1 MSDGASPGYVQTVL
15 GRIPPEDLGIT
26 LPHEHLLLD
35 LRGGR
40 TREEVLEFLEADW
53 LVAALPPYKGERL
66 LSSWDEP
73 IRLSNYADVAR
84 YWMFFREALEPMT
97 VDDAVAE
104 LKHFKAAGG
113 DCLLDAT
120 PIGLGRSRSS
130 LQEISIRAGV
140 KVVMG
145 TGFYVHDYQPPE
157 ISEMDEPGIF
167 ELLMRDVTEGN
178 GSDCLPGVIGEIG
191 TSWPVHPSEQR
202 VLQAASRVQAETDLP
217 LMIHPG
223 RNPDAPLEL
232 LRLVEAA
239 GGSLERT
246 VMGHLDRTV
255 FDVSGLL
262 EIARTGCYVAFDL
275 FGRDAPYYPQAV
287 VDLPN
292 DAMRLDYMWA
302 LSEAGHGSQLLLS
315 QDLGLRPFFH
325 KYGGFGYDNLLV
337 MFVPLMRRKGF
348 DSEQIEG
355 FLVENPRRMLT
366 VSRG

>member
-1 MSDGASPGYVQTVL
+1 MLSSAHTRASA
-15 GRIPPEDLGIT
+15 
-26 LPHEHLLLD
+26 LLN
-35 LRGGR
+35 
-40 TREEVLEFLEADW
+40 
-53 LVAALPPYKGERL
+53 
-66 LSSWDEP
+66 SWDEP
-73 IRLSNYADVAR
+73 IRLDNYADVAR
-84 YWMFFREALEPMT
+84 YWMFYREALEP
-97 VDDAVAE
+97 VSIDVAVEE
-104 LKHFKAAGG
+104 LEHFKRAGG

-120 PIGLGRSRSS
+120 PIGLGRSCSS
-130 LQEISIRAGV
+130 LREISIRAGV

-145 TGFYVHDYQPPE
+145 DRLLRPPL
-157 ISEMDEPGIF
+157 SSAGDQRPGHQGIF
-167 ELLMRDVTEGN
+167 ELLMLDVTEGD

-202 VLQAASRVQAETDLP
+202 VLQAASQVQAETDLP

-262 EIARTGCYVAFDL
+262 EIAATGCYVAFDL
-275 FGRDAPYYPQAV
+275 FGRESPYYPQAV

-292 DAMRLDYMWA
+292 DAIRLNYMWA
-302 LSEAGHGSQLLLS
+302 LSEAGHASQLLLS

-337 MFVPLMRRKGF
+337 MLVPLMRRKGF
-348 DSEQIEG
+348 DSEQIRG
-355 FLVENPRRMLT
+355 FLVENPRRLLT
-366 VSRG
+366 VSHG